1 MWPFSIY
8 RLLYSKPGYVWVQI
22 RILHETEK
30 AVLVEN
36 VEKIW
41 MPKSQIRKIRLRDN
55 VCEVYVR
62 EGVFG

>member
-1 MWPFSIY
+1 M
-8 RLLYSKPGYVWVQI
+8 WVQV

-41 MPKSQIRKIRLRDN
+41 VPKSQIRKISLRN
-55 VCEVYVR
+55 GVFEIYVR
-62 EGVFG
+62 EGMFG